1 MPALGAAIDKG
12 RTDEPYWAPC
22 FAELE
27 PARSWIAEVDP
38 DVCVVVYNEYANG
51 FSLEVIRTFA
61 LGLADEVPPT
71 ASFPIPRRSPTFR
84 TSSTRARPDPR
95 GSSP

>member
-22 FAELE
+22 FAKLE

-38 DVCVVVYNEYANG
+38 DVCVVVYNEDANG

-61 LGLADEVPPT
+61 LGLADEFPPVDEGYG
-71 ASFPIPRRSPTFR
+71 PRPVRSCTGTP
-84 TSSTRARPDPR
+84 
-95 GSSP
+95 SSPGTWPSR